1 MAESEAQLPAP
12 PPALEAVEAKIGEC
26 ILTDGFPVSFAL
38 APDEVTATAQGG
50 ELEAPRPY
58 IGHLSRQAYLPL
70 VFDRLREHFSDSMP
84 PQCTGDVWCS
94 TEDGTPL
101 KWHRPSG
108 VLFDL
113 HGTPEELP
121 WRLVVHF
128 TKFPQAQVSAGSRPP
143 RNSARP
149 PALAKLPTCAA
160 RLTPALTRAYLL
172 RQLLSPCGKRDV
184 QWHFMNTVK
193 EAIFL
198 RYGSTQPLTS
208 LAIEQQ
214 TQMWESLMDEDVRKF
229 SDVAAAIRPS
239 DVKHIPLRILVPG
252 RPAAVQAPVTPTD
265 QDGARPP
272 PPRTLPAPFQPL
284 CRR

>member
-1 MAESEAQLPAP
+1 MQ
-12 PPALEAVEAKIGEC
+12 
-26 ILTDGFPVSFAL
+26 
-38 APDEVTATAQGG
+38 
-50 ELEAPRPY
+50 
-58 IGHLSRQAYLPL
+58 
-70 VFDRLREHFSDSMP
+70 DS
-84 PQCTGDVWCS
+84 GDVWCS

-208 LAIEQQ
+208 LARISA
-214 TQMWESLMDEDVRKF
+214 TQ
-229 SDVAAAIRPS
+229 AASPS
-239 DVKHIPLRILVPG
+239 SR
-252 RPAAVQAPVTPTD
+252 A
-265 QDGARPP
+265 PP
-272 PPRTLPAPFQPL
+272 PHHPQPAYLYSEHTVRIQTDRRWSSSSQPVRSAQKSEQLLCLL
-284 CRR
+284 CRWFRWALCGVV